1 MPCDENYWVYY
12 NFDRGQ
18 FLGPAGYGQ
27 SGKANDINIQ
37 CIGNLQQ
44 GNFQC
49 PTQKFSQKHICF

>member
-44 GNFQC
+44 G
-49 PTQKFSQKHICF
+49 KYY